1 MKLYQVDNAMMTTRL
16 KIIFG
21 CLIGVVLLGS
31 PATVFG
37 QANTDGLV
45 AVGVAKSEGMADRM
59 RVTMT
64 VKAKGADMEK
74 AIEVLKKRQK
84 SAKIKMEKM
93 GVIEDSIEFG
103 SISTG
108 AGGGRQAQIMQAM
121 MNQARGDKRI
131 ERMMKVKPPASV
143 QVTLSADW
151 KLDVDLDE
159 VEILISV
166 DKLKTKIVDAD
177 IDSASEKDEL
187 TAAQEE
193 LAEEMAQM
201 ANRYGESGE
210 SSGPTFSFVRK
221 VSADDVKKLVAE
233 AVADGKKKAQELADS
248 TGVKLGAIYRV
259 ASTNR
264 GPVADYYDP
273 YGGYR
278 SRPASSS
285 KTDDDGTLH
294 EVSDSPNVT
303 VSRSIA
309 FAFKIE
315 SE

>member
-1 MKLYQVDNAMMTTRL
+1 MKLHQVDSATMKTRL
-16 KIIFG
+16 NIIFG
-21 CLIGVVLLGS
+21 CLIGAILLGS
-31 PATVFG
+31 PAAVLG

-45 AVGVAKSEGMADRM
+45 AIGVAKSEGMADRL

-108 AGGGRQAQIMQAM
+108 GGGSRQAQIMQAM
-121 MNQARGDKRI
+121 MNQARGDKRM

-143 QVTLSADW
+143 QVSLSADW
-151 KLDVDLDE
+151 KLGADLDE
-159 VEILISV
+159 VEMLINA
-166 DKLKTKIVDAD
+166 DKLKTKIIAAD

-187 TAAQEE
+187 TPAQEE

-210 SSGPTFSFVRK
+210 SSGTEFVFVRK
-221 VSADDVKKLVAE
+221 VSAEDVKKLVAE

-264 GPVADYYDP
+264 DQVENYYDP
-273 YGGYR
+273 YGYR
-278 SRPASSS
+278 SRPSAKS
-285 KTDDDGTLH
+285 KTDDDGTLQA
-294 EVSDSPNVT
+294 VSDSPNVT
-303 VSRSIA
+303 VNRTIA

>member
-1 MKLYQVDNAMMTTRL
+1 MKLHQVDNATMKTRL
-16 KIIFG
+16 NIIFG
-21 CLIGVVLLGS
+21 CLIGAVLLGS
-31 PATVFG
+31 PATVLG
-37 QANTDGLV
+37 QADADGLV
-45 AVGVAKSEGMADRM
+45 AIGVAKSEGMADRL

-64 VKAKGADMEK
+64 VKAKGPDMEK

-103 SISTG
+103 AISTG
-108 AGGGRQAQIMQAM
+108 GGGGRQAQIMQAM
-121 MNQARGDKRI
+121 MNQARGDKRM

-143 QVTLSADW
+143 QVSLSADW
-151 KLDVDLDE
+151 KLDADMDE
-159 VEILISV
+159 VEMLISV
-166 DKLKTKIVDAD
+166 DKLKTKIVAAD
-177 IDSASEKDEL
+177 IVSASEEDEL

-201 ANRYGESGE
+201 ANRYGEGGE
-210 SSGPTFSFVRK
+210 SSGPEFVFVRK
-221 VSADDVKKLVAE
+221 VSAEDVKKLVAE

-259 ASTNR
+259 ASIDR
-264 GPVADYYDP
+264 DQVQEYYDP

-278 SRPASSS
+278 SRQAAKS

-294 EVSDSPNVT
+294 AVSDSPDVT
-303 VSRSIA
+303 VARRIV